1 MPTQSETAELLEWFG
16 LSSYEA
22 SVFVALQRLG
32 RGTAK
37 EIASLS
43 GVPRSQIYGAADS
56 LQEQGLVE
64 VQQSNPRTYRPIAV
78 DEAIDQLKQ
87 RYERRTADAE
97 RQLKQIQNE
106 RQNPEDEQKEDVWT
120 VSGAAAVRSRIAK
133 IISDTEERLVV
144 GIDENSPLFEQLGTQ
159 LEAKS
164 AEGVEIVVV
173 TESDVVAERFEP
185 FVSVVKQRETGGA
198 DVPRPQ
204 HVLIAD
210 DETILLG
217 VQANEEETAIW
228 SSGTNF
234 AKVLIQLA
242 RSGMDQAS

>member
-1 MPTQSETAELLEWFG
+1 MSNQSETAELLEWFG

-64 VQQSNPRTYRPIAV
+64 VQQSNPRMYRPIAV
-78 DEAIDQLKQ
+78 DEAIDQLKR

-97 RQLKQIQNE
+97 RQLKQIRNE
-106 RQNPEDEQKEDVWT
+106 RRSREEEQKEDVWT
-120 VSGAAAVRSRIAK
+120 VSGVAAVKSRIAT
-133 IISDTEERLVV
+133 IVADTEERLVV
-144 GIDENSPLFEQLGTQ
+144 GIDEDSPLFEQLETQ
-159 LEAKS
+159 LAEKS
-164 AEGVEIVVV
+164 EEGVEIVVV
-173 TESDVVAERFEP
+173 TESDVVADRFEP
-185 FVSVVKQRETGGA
+185 FASIVRHRETVKA

-242 RSGMDQAS
+242 RSGMDRPS

>member
-64 VQQSNPRTYRPIAV
+64 VQQSNPRIYRPIAV

-97 RQLKQIQNE
+97 QQLKQIRNE
-106 RQNPEDEQKEDVWT
+106 RRSREQEQKEDVWT
-120 VSGAAAVRSRIAK
+120 VSGAAAVKSRIAK
-133 IISDTEERLVV
+133 IVSDTEERLVV
-144 GIDENSPLFEQLGTQ
+144 GIDENSPLFEQLVTQ
-159 LEAKS
+159 LAEKS
-164 AEGVEIVVV
+164 EQGVEIVVV
-173 TESDVVAERFEP
+173 TESETAAERLEP
-185 FVSVVKQRETGGA
+185 FASVVKHREAAGA

-242 RSGMDQAS
+242 RSGMDRDS

>member
-1 MPTQSETAELLEWFG
+1 MSNPSETADLLEWFG

-64 VQQSNPRTYRPIAV
+64 VQQSNPRVYRPIAV
-78 DEAIDQLKQ
+78 DEAIELLKR
-87 RYERRTADAE
+87 RYERRTTDAE
-97 RQLKQIQNE
+97 KQLKQIRNE
-106 RQNPEDEQKEDVWT
+106 RRGREEEQKEDVWT
-120 VSGAAAVRSRIAK
+120 VSGVAAVKSRLAK
-133 IISDTEERLVV
+133 IVSDTEERIVL
-144 GIDENSPLFEQLGTQ
+144 GIGEGSPLLEQLVTQ
-159 LEAKS
+159 LEQK
-164 AEGVEIVVV
+164 AEGGVEVVV
-173 TESDVVAERFEP
+173 ITESDDVAARFEG
-185 FVSVVKQRETGGA
+185 FASVVRHRDPIQN

-204 HVLIAD
+204 HVLISD

-242 RSGMDQAS
+242 RTGLDP